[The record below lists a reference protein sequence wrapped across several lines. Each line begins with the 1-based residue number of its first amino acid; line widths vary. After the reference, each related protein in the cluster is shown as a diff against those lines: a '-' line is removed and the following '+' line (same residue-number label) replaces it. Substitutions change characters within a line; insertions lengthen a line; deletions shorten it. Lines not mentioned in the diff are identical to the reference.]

1 MICWWASANGFKGS
15 RKKQHPTFKKL
26 DIKIIRRFGMSDSRI
41 FQIPSAVHF
50 GNGAAA
56 QTGPE
61 AERLGLKKVLLV
73 TDEILLRT
81 GAVKPALDSLTGAN
95 VEIVIFDKVAS
106 EPVLA
111 FVEKGLRLLRQK
123 KCDGIVAVG
132 GGSPI
137 DTAKAIAV
145 MATNPGKI
153 EDYMG
158 IGKIKN
164 PGLPLIAVPTTAGTG
179 SEMTIFTIITDT
191 NRDVKML
198 IGSPHVMPRI
208 ALVDPLMTVGMPR
221 GLTAATGLDALTHAI
236 EAYVSLKAQPLSD
249 VMALSAIERLFNN
262 LPQAWA
268 NPNNIAA
275 RTETLL
281 GAMQAGIAFSNASV
295 ALVHG
300 MSRPLGAYFHIPHG
314 LSNAVLLGVVM
325 EFSIMGN
332 PVRYARIAEA
342 MGLDTTGL
350 LPVEA
355 AEEGVELVKRL
366 VADLQV
372 PSLKELGVDKKRLDK
387 VVEQMAK
394 DAIASGSPGNNP
406 RIATPQEIAAL
417 YYKAFQG

>member
-1 MICWWASANGFKGS
+1 MN
-15 RKKQHPTFKKL
+15 
-26 DIKIIRRFGMSDSRI
+26 DSRI
-41 FQIPSAVHF
+41 FQMPSVVHF
-50 GNGAAA
+50 GSGAAA
-56 QTGPE
+56 QAGPE
-61 AERLGLKKVLLV
+61 AARLGAKKALLV
-73 TDEILLRT
+73 TDEILMQT
-81 GAVKPALDSLTGAN
+81 GAVKPVIDSLGTAN
-95 VEIVIFDKVAS
+95 IETVIFDKIAS
-106 EPVLA
+106 EPVIK
-111 FVEKGLRLLRQK
+111 FVEEGLKLLRQK
-123 KCDGIVAVG
+123 KCDVLVAVG

-145 MATNPGKI
+145 MAANPGKI

-164 PGLPLIAVPTTAGTG
+164 PGMPLIAIPTTAGTG
-179 SEMTIFTIITDT
+179 SEVTIFTIITDT
-191 NRDVKML
+191 KRDVKML

-208 ALVDPLMTVGMPR
+208 ALVDPLMTLGMPR

-249 VMALSAIERLFNN
+249 VMAFSAVERLFKN

-268 NPNNIAA
+268 NPNNIEA
-275 RTETLL
+275 RTQTLL

-314 LSNAVLLGVVM
+314 LSNATLLGDVM

-332 PVRYARIAEA
+332 PVRYARITEA
-342 MGLDTTGL
+342 MGVDITGL
-350 LPVEA
+350 LPTEA
-355 AEEGVELVKRL
+355 AEEGAMLVKKL
-366 VADLQV
+366 VADLEV
-372 PSLKELGVDKKRLDK
+372 PSLKELGVDKKKLDK

-406 RIATPQEIAAL
+406 RIATPQEIVSL

>member
-1 MICWWASANGFKGS
+1 MNE
-15 RKKQHPTFKKL
+15 
-26 DIKIIRRFGMSDSRI
+26 SRI
-41 FQIPSAVHF
+41 FQMPSVVHF
-50 GNGAAA
+50 GSGAAA
-56 QTGPE
+56 QVGPQ
-61 AERLGLKKVLLV
+61 AKQLGLKKVLLV
-73 TDEILLRT
+73 TDEILLKS
-81 GAVKPALDSLTGAN
+81 GAVTPVTDSLSREDIEF
-95 VEIVIFDKVAS
+95 VVFDKVAS

-111 FVEKGLRLLRQK
+111 FVEEGLKLLNRR
-123 KCDGIVAVG
+123 KCTGLVAVG

-145 MATNPGKI
+145 MAANPGKI

-158 IGKIKN
+158 IGKIRN
-164 PGLPLIAVPTTAGTG
+164 PALPLIAVPTTAGTG

-191 NRDVKML
+191 NRDIKML

-208 ALVDPLMTVGMPR
+208 ALVDPLMTLGMPR

-249 VMALSAIERLFNN
+249 VMALSAIERIFRW

-268 NPNNIAA
+268 NPNNIEA

-300 MSRPLGAYFHIPHG
+300 MSRPLGAFFHIPHG
-314 LSNAVLLGVVM
+314 LSNAVLLADVM
-325 EFSIMGN
+325 AFSIMGN
-332 PVRYARIAEA
+332 PVRYARITEA

-372 PSLKELGVDKKRLDK
+372 PSLKELGVDKKKLDK

-406 RIATPQEIAAL
+406 RTATPQEIAAL

>member
-1 MICWWASANGFKGS
+1 MN
-15 RKKQHPTFKKL
+15 
-26 DIKIIRRFGMSDSRI
+26 DSRI
-41 FQIPSAVHF
+41 FQMPSVVHF
-50 GNGAAA
+50 GSGAAA
-56 QTGPE
+56 QAGPE
-61 AERLGLKKVLLV
+61 AARLGAKKALLV
-73 TDEILLRT
+73 TDEILMQT
-81 GAVKPALDSLTGAN
+81 GAVKPVIDSLGAAN
-95 VEIVIFDKVAS
+95 IETVIFDKIAS
-106 EPVLA
+106 EPVIK
-111 FVEKGLRLLRQK
+111 FVEEGLQLLRQK
-123 KCDGIVAVG
+123 KCDVLVAVG

-145 MATNPGKI
+145 MAANPGKI

-164 PGLPLIAVPTTAGTG
+164 PGMPLIAIPTTAGTG
-179 SEMTIFTIITDT
+179 SEVTIFTIITDT
-191 NRDVKML
+191 KRDVKML

-208 ALVDPLMTVGMPR
+208 ALVDPLMTLGMPR

-249 VMALSAIERLFNN
+249 VMALSAIERLFKN

-268 NPNNIAA
+268 NPNNIEA
-275 RTETLL
+275 RTQTLL

-314 LSNAVLLGVVM
+314 LSNATLLGDVM

-332 PVRYARIAEA
+332 PVRYARITEA
-342 MGLDTTGL
+342 MGVDITGL
-350 LPVEA
+350 LPTEA
-355 AEEGVELVKRL
+355 AEEGAMLIKKL
-366 VADLQV
+366 VADLEV
-372 PSLKELGVDKKRLDK
+372 PSIKELGVDKKKLDE

-406 RIATPQEIAAL
+406 RIATPQEIVSL

>member
-1 MICWWASANGFKGS
+1 MN
-15 RKKQHPTFKKL
+15 
-26 DIKIIRRFGMSDSRI
+26 DSRI
-41 FQIPSAVHF
+41 FQMPSVVHF
-50 GNGAAA
+50 GSGAAA
-56 QTGPE
+56 QAGPE
-61 AERLGLKKVLLV
+61 AARLGAKKALLV
-73 TDEILLRT
+73 TDEILMQT
-81 GAVKPALDSLTGAN
+81 GAVKPVIDSLGAAN
-95 VEIVIFDKVAS
+95 IETVIFDKIAS
-106 EPVLA
+106 EPVIK
-111 FVEKGLRLLRQK
+111 FVEEGLQLLRQK
-123 KCDGIVAVG
+123 KCDVLVAVG

-145 MATNPGKI
+145 MAANPGKI

-164 PGLPLIAVPTTAGTG
+164 PGMPLIAIPTTAGTG
-179 SEMTIFTIITDT
+179 SEVTIFTIITVT
-191 NRDVKML
+191 KRDVKML

-208 ALVDPLMTVGMPR
+208 ALVDPLMTLGMPR

-249 VMALSAIERLFNN
+249 VMALSAIERLFKN

-268 NPNNIAA
+268 NPNNIEA
-275 RTETLL
+275 RTQTLL

-314 LSNAVLLGVVM
+314 LSNATLLGDVM

-332 PVRYARIAEA
+332 PARYARITEA
-342 MGLDTTGL
+342 MGVDITGL
-350 LPVEA
+350 LPTEA
-355 AEEGVELVKRL
+355 AEEGAMLIKKL
-366 VADLQV
+366 VADLEV
-372 PSLKELGVDKKRLDK
+372 PSLKELGVDKKKLDK

-406 RIATPQEIAAL
+406 RIATPQEIVSL

>member
-1 MICWWASANGFKGS
+1 MNSS
-15 RKKQHPTFKKL
+15 RV
-26 DIKIIRRFGMSDSRI
+26 
-41 FQIPSAVHF
+41 FQMPSVVHF
-50 GNGAAA
+50 GSGAAA
-56 QTGPE
+56 LTGPQ
-61 AERLGLKKVLLV
+61 AKQLGLHKVLLV
-73 TDEILLRT
+73 TDEVLLKS
-81 GAVKPALDSLTGAN
+81 GAVTQVTDSLSREG
-95 VEIVIFDKVAS
+95 IDCVIFDKVAS

-111 FVEKGLRLLRQK
+111 FVEEGLKLLNRR
-123 KCDGIVAVG
+123 KCGGLVAVG

-198 IGSPHVMPRI
+198 IGSPHVMPQA
-208 ALVDPLMTVGMPR
+208 ALVDPLMTLGMPR

-249 VMALSAIERLFNN
+249 VMALSAVERIFRF

-268 NPNNIAA
+268 NPNNIEA

-314 LSNAVLLGVVM
+314 LSNAVLLGDVM

-332 PVRYARIAEA
+332 PVRYARITEA
-342 MGLDTTGL
+342 MGVDTTGL

-355 AEEGVELVKRL
+355 AKEGVELVKRL

-372 PSLKELGVDKKRLDK
+372 PSLKELGVDKEKLDR

-406 RIATPQEIAAL
+406 RIATPQEIVTL
-417 YYKAFQG
+417 YYKAFQK

>member
-1 MICWWASANGFKGS
+1 
-15 RKKQHPTFKKL
+15 
-26 DIKIIRRFGMSDSRI
+26 MSDSRI
-41 FQIPSAVHF
+41 FQMPSAVHF

-56 QTGPE
+56 QAGPE
-61 AERLGLKKVLLV
+61 AVRLGAKKALLV
-73 TDEILLRT
+73 TDEILMRA
-81 GAVKPALDSLTGAN
+81 GAVKPVTDSLEAAN
-95 VEIVIFDKVAS
+95 IETVIFDKIAS
-106 EPVLA
+106 EPVVK
-111 FVEKGLRLLRQK
+111 FVEEGLKLLRQK
-123 KCDGIVAVG
+123 KCDVIVAVG

-145 MATNPGKI
+145 MAANPGKI

-164 PGLPLIAVPTTAGTG
+164 PGMPLIAIPTTAGTG
-179 SEMTIFTIITDT
+179 SEVTIFTIITDT
-191 NRDVKML
+191 KRDVKML
-198 IGSPHVMPRI
+198 IGSPHVMPQI
-208 ALVDPLMTVGMPR
+208 ALVDPLMTLGMPR

-249 VMALSAIERLFNN
+249 VLALSAIERLFKN

-268 NPNNIAA
+268 NPNNIEA
-275 RTETLL
+275 RTQTLL

-314 LSNAVLLGVVM
+314 LSNATLLGDVM

-332 PVRYARIAEA
+332 PVRYARITEA
-342 MGLDTTGL
+342 MGVDITGL
-350 LPVEA
+350 LPDEA
-355 AEEGVELVKRL
+355 AEEGVMLVKKL
-366 VADLQV
+366 VAGLEV
-372 PSLKELGVDKKRLDK
+372 PSLKELGVDKKKLDK

-406 RIATPQEIAAL
+406 RIATPQEIVSL
-417 YYKAFQG
+417 YYKTLQG